1 MLCVW
6 HLVYTTQSATMAFFS
21 CLKCFQKQ
29 EEEEVT
35 ELDYAHQS
43 LNDVPNEVFAFER
56 TLEKITLDCNN
67 IRDLPRQLFHCE
79 GLRRISVADNDVHV
93 IPEALSSLTNLLYLN
108 VSKNV
113 LTDIPNTIKQC
124 KQLTILDASV
134 NPLQKIPEGCTQLL
148 SISELYLNDTFLE
161 FLPANFGRLS
171 SLRIL
176 ELRENG
182 LTSLPKSLNR
192 LVHLERLDLGQNDIS
207 ELPEV
212 IGSLTNLKELWL
224 DGNKIKELCSFIG
237 NLHKLH
243 HLEVSMNRISSISD
257 AIQNCKLLCDLSIST
272 NDLKKLPEA
281 AIGGLESLIT
291 LKVDDNRLS
300 ELPMSIGRLK
310 RLEELVVSSNYLE
323 SLPPSIGLC
332 RVLHTLNIDDND
344 IDFLPKEIG
353 SCRSL
358 RILSCHG
365 NRLTS
370 LPAEIDHIT
379 NLAVIN
385 LTANMIQNLPVSLMK
400 LSNVSAIWLSENQH
414 KPLVQLV
421 QDTCP
426 ETGQKVLT
434 NFLLPQQDQDQ
445 DFDQKSESGSFH
457 ALAWEEERSKRLQI
471 KWAGDSM
478 NPAESSTITN
488 NQSSS
493 LRREP
498 TPFPKEMRA
507 MAKRVQNLR
516 NKKVSE
522 VPADDLQQKK
532 KRRASIDLSNEA
544 AVPSSAPINA
554 NNNING
560 ERVVAAEE
568 FQHHQ
573 ELSVSDKPSI
583 EVKEAKV
590 FNIEPE
596 LEQVPTLA
604 GAPLPQQDVIV
615 NGGGVVPA
623 LPAAVIEA
631 GVLNDKT
638 SRDSGVSDSGST
650 PDHDQQPGSL
660 GSTRNPSDPLPQAPV
675 KADLYTNEIVNE
687 VENNKHKPPPYHIA
701 AQMSRHA
708 NNFQTLERK
717 SSFMSEMESISGS
730 ETSTAPSSLQTIIR
744 APVSS
749 VQQQHVPHHPQQ
761 QHQQPP
767 PPPPPTSAT
776 TGNNSET
783 ESVYNHANNLRKVS
797 EQMLLGGGG
806 GVSGG
811 SNSTNRNRSS
821 FSSSIPKPGTFK
833 NVAGSEMRPSSYAGP
848 QNTIGLP
855 VLSPTSRLN
864 TTLPTSTTSTL
875 ERGSSGIRPPSQLR
889 NQPLQQQQQQEPLQ
903 QPQQHQL
910 PSQPPPALLKK
921 SPPPAVPMLNLRPQI
936 NGLLTTIEQAAM
948 SDEEP
953 GSPVALNL
961 NESLIMRPAS
971 SLGSRIPTPN
981 LMNNINQQHHNQPNY
996 ENVVNNKLRE
1006 SPINSMIPVASAAN
1020 KKTSLPN
1027 DRISTANF
1035 VASPPIR
1042 KPSLEMAKR
1051 TFPSPSSM
1059 ISPSMSSSSSSSSKS
1074 KIPTIAGSHP
1084 SQAAAAGMKS

>member
-1 MLCVW
+1 M
-6 HLVYTTQSATMAFFS
+6 
-21 CLKCFQKQ
+21 
-29 EEEEVT
+29 
-35 ELDYAHQS
+35 
-43 LNDVPNEVFAFER
+43 
-56 TLEKITLDCNN
+56 TL
-67 IRDLPRQLFHCE
+67 
-79 GLRRISVADNDVHV
+79 
-93 IPEALSSLTNLLYLN
+93 
-108 VSKNV
+108 
-113 LTDIPNTIKQC
+113 
-124 KQLTILDASV
+124 
-134 NPLQKIPEGCTQLL
+134 
-148 SISELYLNDTFLE
+148 FLE

-171 SLRIL
+171 SLKIL

-224 DGNKIKELCSFIG
+224 DGNKIKELSSFIG

-478 NPAESSTITN
+478 NPESSTMTN
-488 NQSSS
+488 QSS

-516 NKKVSE
+516 NKKVSD

-544 AVPSSAPINA
+544 ATAS
-554 NNNING
+554 NNVNNVNG
-560 ERVVAAEE
+560 ERVVGEE

-573 ELSVSDKPSI
+573 ELSVSDKPSV

-596 LEQVPTLA
+596 LEQVSTLS
-604 GAPLPQQDVIV
+604 GAQPFTPQDVIV
-615 NGGGVVPA
+615 NGGVVPA
-623 LPAAVIEA
+623 LPAVAVVVEA
-631 GVLNDKT
+631 GVPNDKT

-650 PDHDQQPGSL
+650 PDQDQQPGSL

-687 VENNKHKPPPYHIA
+687 VENNKHKIPPPYHIA

-708 NNFQTLERK
+708 NEFQTLERK

-749 VQQQHVPHHPQQ
+749 VQQQQHIPHHPQQ

-767 PPPPPTSAT
+767 PPPTPTSTT
-776 TGNNSET
+776 TGYNSGT

-806 GVSGG
+806 GGSGG
-811 SNSTNRNRSS
+811 SGSSSNRNRSS
-821 FSSSIPKPGTFK
+821 LSSSIPKPGTFK

-889 NQPLQQQQQQEPLQ
+889 NQPPQQQQQQQEPQ
-903 QPQQHQL
+903 QPQQQQ
-910 PSQPPPALLKK
+910 SQPPPVLLKK
-921 SPPPAVPMLNLRPQI
+921 SPPPAIPMLNLRPQI

-953 GSPVALNL
+953 GSPVSTLNL

-981 LMNNINQQHHNQPNY
+981 LMNNINQHHHHNQPNY

-1006 SPINSMIPVASAAN
+1006 SSPINSMIPVASAAN

-1042 KPSLEMAKR
+1042 KPSLETAKR
-1051 TFPSPSSM
+1051 TFPNPSSM
-1059 ISPSMSSSSSSSSKS
+1059 ISPSMSSSSSSSKS
-1074 KIPTIAGSHP
+1074 KIPTIGGSHP
-1084 SQAAAAGMKS
+1084 SQAAAAAGMKS

>member
-1 MLCVW
+1 
-6 HLVYTTQSATMAFFS
+6 MAFFS
-21 CLKCFQKQ
+21 CLKCFQKP

-43 LNDVPNEVFAFER
+43 LNDVPNEVFAYER
-56 TLEKITLDCNN
+56 TLEKIILDCNN

-79 GLRRISVADNDVHV
+79 GLRHISVADNDVHV
-93 IPEALSSLTNLLYLN
+93 IPEALASLTNLYFLN

-113 LTDIPNTIKQC
+113 LTDIPDTIKQC

-148 SISELYLNDTFLE
+148 SITELYLNDTFLE

-171 SLRIL
+171 KLKIL

-182 LTSLPKSLNR
+182 LTTLPKSLNR
-192 LVHLERLDLGQNDIS
+192 LVQLERLDLGQNEIS
-207 ELPEV
+207 EVPEV
-212 IGSLTNLKELWL
+212 IGTLTSLKELWL
-224 DGNKIKELCSFIG
+224 DGNKIKTISSFIG
-237 NLHKLH
+237 NLKNLH
-243 HLEVSMNRISSISD
+243 HLEVSMNRISNLSD
-257 AIQNCKLLCDLSIST
+257 AIQYCRLLTDLSLST
-272 NDLKKLPEA
+272 NDLKTLPE

-300 ELPMSIGRLK
+300 ELPMSIGRLRK
-310 RLEELVVSSNYLE
+310 LEELVVSQNYLLA
-323 SLPPSIGLC
+323 LPPSIGLC

-344 IDFLPKEIG
+344 IEVLPKEIG

-365 NRLTS
+365 NRLTT

-385 LTANMIQNLPVSLMK
+385 LTANLIQNLPVSLMK

-445 DFDQKSESGSFH
+445 DIDQKSESGSFH

-471 KWAGDSM
+471 KWAGD
-478 NPAESSTITN
+478 NLAPESTVTN
-488 NQSSS
+488 QSS

-516 NKKVSE
+516 NKKISE
-522 VPADDLQQKK
+522 APADDLQQKK
-532 KRRASIDLSNEA
+532 KRRASIDLSTE
-544 AVPSSAPINA
+544 VDGNA
-554 NNNING
+554 NDKDFTSGQNH
-560 ERVVAAEE
+560 A
-568 FQHHQ
+568 

-596 LEQVPTLA
+596 LEQQHQQQQQQHLHHHVVPQKELP
-604 GAPLPQQDVIV
+604 PLP
-615 NGGGVVPA
+615 P
-623 LPAAVIEA
+623 LPPTSSQVIEP
-631 GVLNDKT
+631 LNDKI
-638 SRDSGVSDSGST
+638 SRDSGVSDSST
-650 PDHDQQPGSL
+650 PDHEPVVNGGPSSIV
-660 GSTRNPSDPLPQAPV
+660 STRNPSDPLPQAPV
-675 KADLYTNEIVNE
+675 KADLYTNEVAE
-687 VENNKHKPPPYHIA
+687 EKKPPPYHIA

-708 NNFQTLERK
+708 NEFQTLERK

-744 APVSS
+744 APVTSS
-749 VQQQHVPHHPQQ
+749 SAAIQT
-761 QHQQPP
+761 
-767 PPPPPTSAT
+767 TST
-776 TGNNSET
+776 VETNSET

-797 EQMLLGGGG
+797 EQILGGR
-806 GVSGG
+806 
-811 SNSTNRNRSS
+811 NNNRSS
-821 FSSSIPKPGTFK
+821 FSSHIPKPGSFK

-855 VLSPTSRLN
+855 VMSPATRLN

-875 ERGSSGIRPPSQLR
+875 ERPSGLRPPNQIRNKADGPQQLPQQSQ
-889 NQPLQQQQQQEPLQ
+889 PKQQQQQH
-903 QPQQHQL
+903 QPQQQ
-910 PSQPPPALLKK
+910 QLLKK
-921 SPPPAVPMLNLRPQI
+921 SPPPAIPMLKLRPQN

-953 GSPVALNL
+953 SSPINL
-961 NESLIMRPAS
+961 NESMRPGS

-981 LMNNINQQHHNQPNY
+981 TSFNNMQQPNY
-996 ENVVNNKLRE
+996 ENVVNTKLRE
-1006 SPINSMIPVASAAN
+1006 SPSLINSMIPIAS

-1035 VASPPIR
+1035 VQTPIR
-1042 KPSLEMAKR
+1042 KASLETAKR
-1051 TFPSPSSM
+1051 IFPTSGSPSNSV
-1059 ISPSMSSSSSSSSKS
+1059 ISPLARPLTSSAS
-1074 KIPTIAGSHP
+1074 KIPTP
-1084 SQAAAAGMKS
+1084 SGMKS